1 MKRHTFAFILAIA
14 FAIGLCIPVSAT
26 GMEDVSLELIP
37 VDASELID
45 VSGLDDSITDKI
57 LASEESLEEYPMPDI
72 SPTDGTPSVH
82 AVRNSVSVHYI
93 EAKPIVQCQETG
105 QYFRIN
111 DIKRS
116 ATWAD
121 GYQTRALRLTTSE
134 TAALK
139 TEIINKLAK
148 NPTTAPYTWEVA
160 GWHIYT
166 EIYLDAQN
174 PLRIEFRPT
183 CSRYDTFEYRS
194 KEITSQYTRFV
205 TEHDFLASDVYN
217 DYFFAGIEGNFYFKY
232 ATGSEGGALFYSILA
247 LNSNT

>member
-1 MKRHTFAFILAIA
+1 M
-14 FAIGLCIPVSAT
+14 
-26 GMEDVSLELIP
+26 
-37 VDASELID
+37 SELD
-45 VSGLDDSITDKI
+45 NSITEED
-57 LASEESLEEYPMPDI
+57 LASEAQFKEEPSLLDTSMPDEKTSANEI
-72 SPTDGTPSVH
+72 
-82 AVRNSVSVHYI
+82 RNSVSIHSIV
-93 EAKPIVQCQETG
+93 AKPIVQCQETG
-105 QYFRIN
+105 QYVIIDN
-111 DIKRS
+111 IKRS
-116 ATWAD
+116 AIWAD
-121 GYQTRALRLTTSE
+121 GYQTKALRLTSSE
-134 TAALK
+134 TTALK
-139 TEIINKLAK
+139 TEIFNALAK
-148 NPTTAPYTWEVA
+148 HPSTAPYTWKIA

-166 EIYLDAQN
+166 NIYLDAQN